1 MNHPSHTPI
10 YRIHKSWLHS
20 VLKWGGTALPLCYL
34 RILIATSYCVMLQ
47 LWNHLEEGVFVEIN
61 PFGHSVLGSLIG
73 FLLVMRM
80 NASNS
85 RFWEGRSHW
94 GAIVNA
100 SRNLARAAAAYT
112 NEGKYFS
119 GLVAGYAISLKQS
132 LRDSRDLSEAEEF
145 LPKQLYRA
153 TEFYGNQPTAIA
165 GAMTHWV
172 AKQAKQG
179 NLSQGEVYYFEKLI
193 ASLVNAQGGCE
204 KIQKTPLPFAYVSLI
219 KLLILVYLETLPM
232 VICSLLGWWS
242 PLLMTILALGMFGM
256 EETSVEIEDPFGTQ
270 PNCLKL
276 EVLTIT
282 ITRDSAQLA
291 AYDEIME
298 LASEEDEAED
308 AGSDI

>member
-1 MNHPSHTPI
+1 MPTSNPPN
-10 YRIHKSWLHS
+10 YRHKKSWLHS
-20 VLKWGGTALPLCYL
+20 VLKWGGTALPLCYP

-47 LWNHLEEGVFVEIN
+47 LWSDLSDGNFVAIE

-100 SRNLARAAAAYT
+100 SRNLSRAAAAYT
-112 NEGKYFS
+112 DDGKYFA
-119 GLVAGYAISLKQS
+119 GLVAGYAITLKQS

-153 TEFYGNQPTAIA
+153 AEFYGNQPTAVA

-172 AKQAKQG
+172 AKQAKSG
-179 NLSQGEVYYFEKLI
+179 KLTQGEVYYFEKLI
-193 ASLVNAQGGCE
+193 AALVNAQGGCE

-219 KLLILVYLETLPM
+219 KMLILVYLATLPM
-232 VICSLLGWWS
+232 VICGLLGWWS
-242 PLLMTILALGMFGM
+242 PALMAILALGMFGM

-282 ITRDSAQLA
+282 ITRDSGQLA
-291 AYDEIME
+291 AYDEIMDI
-298 LASEEDEAED
+298 AGEESSNTEEVRA
-308 AGSDI
+308 